1 MAVVQAFNRERAF
14 QREFDELNEENRVSN
29 VHAQKLS
36 SVFFPAIEFLGVV
49 ATVVVLFAG
58 AQA

>member
-14 QREFDELNEENRVSN
+14 QREFDELNEANRVSN
-29 VHAQKLS
+29 VYAQKLS

-49 ATVVVLFAG
+49 ATGRRALRG
-58 AQA
+58 LR